1 MKRALTIR
9 NVAKGAGKVVLAL
22 IAIDLLAT
30 IATVVFG
37 AKFLKP

>member
-1 MKRALTIR
+1 MKRNIR

-30 IATVVFG
+30 IATVAFG
-37 AKFLKP
+37 AEFLKR

>member
-9 NVAKGAGKVVLAL
+9 KVAKGVGKVVLAL
-22 IAIDLLAT
+22 IAVDLLAT
-30 IATVVFG
+30 IATVAFG

>member
-9 NVAKGAGKVVLAL
+9 SVAKGAGKIVLAL

-30 IATVVFG
+30 VATVAFG
-37 AKFLKP
+37 ARFLKP